1 MVTATTVPFWHSC
14 AKVPLT
20 HVPLNANEYDT
31 IRSDSLDKLTRRWD
45 DQSLTATY
53 SDADAVYDT
62 TGAYFTWYA
71 EKSMPV
77 LQLNGIWLE
86 DDVRIPVDSS
96 KKFQNNVWMIRANSS
111 ITDLLDNWDSESFW
125 RTHRIS
131 VYQTDLQR
139 SVPWIRCTGESSI
152 YIRLMVHYF
161 FAETQL
167 ASQYDQ
173 NVAGQA
179 WLKGKLDA
187 YQTGSSWREF
197 HASKQQNKS
206 GVEVR

>member
-1 MVTATTVPFWHSC
+1 
-14 AKVPLT
+14 
-20 HVPLNANEYDT
+20 
-31 IRSDSLDKLTRRWD
+31 
-45 DQSLTATY
+45 
-53 SDADAVYDT
+53 
-62 TGAYFTWYA
+62 
-71 EKSMPV
+71 MPV

-197 HASKQQNKS
+197 HASKQQNKMANMS
-206 GVEVR
+206 LTCAKIAQKVCEIAPETARRRHPLLARQ